1 MGGERG
7 GRAGLGVLR
16 RRVRLLYAFGAL
28 APADSRAA
36 WSGGGGAA
44 RSAGRGAGRAP
55 EVGIVARTALLAL
68 RRQPVRRR
76 GCRTRRGARNLVG
89 PPAGVVSAYSR
100 NDGHF
105 AARISLG
112 SGAAKLRCGGVSPAI
127 QAGLMHTLKGDHQSY
142 FNA

>member
-1 MGGERG
+1 M
-7 GRAGLGVLR
+7 AQ
-16 RRVRLLYAFGAL
+16 
-28 APADSRAA
+28 ADSRAP
-36 WSGGGGAA
+36 WTGGGAAA
-44 RSAGRGAGRAP
+44 RSAGRCAARVA
-55 EVGIVARTALLAL
+55 EVRIAARTAVSSFG
-68 RRQPVRRR
+68 RQTVRWR
-76 GCRTRRGARNLVG
+76 GCRTGAGERNLVG

-127 QAGLMHTLKGDHQSY
+127 QAGLMHRLKGDHQSY